1 MNSLIKKFAEYYNCN
16 LSLYGSLLVIAA
28 NSRQV
33 KIKFFTTLPEQEQ
46 RQQLV
51 LARNTLN
58 LIERIKKEIVAPAKE
73 IVAPSEE
80 EISALYD
87 MGNLPPFSVE
97 MDMESGITADIAYH

>member
-1 MNSLIKKFAEYYNCN
+1 MNSLIKKFAAYYQCQV
-16 LSLYGSLLVIAA
+16 SMYGTLLVV
-28 NSRQV
+28 NGNGRTV
-33 KIKFFTTLPEQEQ
+33 KIKFFTTLPEKEQ
-46 RQQLV
+46 RHQLV

-87 MGNLPPFSVE
+87 MGNLPPFGAE
-97 MDMESGITADIAYH
+97 MDIGSGITADIAYH

>member
-1 MNSLIKKFAEYYNCN
+1 MNNLIRKFAAHYDCN

-33 KIKFFTTLPEQEQ
+33 KIKFFTTLPEKEQ

-51 LARNTLN
+51 LARNTLG
-58 LIERIKKEIVAPAKE
+58 IKERVKKEIVAPAKE

-87 MGNLPPFSVE
+87 MGNLPPFGVE

>member
-1 MNSLIKKFAEYYNCN
+1 MTTLIQKFAAHYNCN
-16 LSLYGSLLVIAA
+16 LSLFGSLLIISA
-28 NSRQV
+28 NNRQV

-58 LIERIKKEIVAPAKE
+58 LMERTKKEIVAPAKE

-87 MGNLPPFSVE
+87 MGNLPPFGVE
-97 MDMESGITADIAYH
+97 MDIGSGITADIAYH